1 MIKFLMNLFNIGKEK
16 KEDEMQIEVDKDNR
30 IIKVTSNKELSFDEI
45 ISIAKEY
52 LDE

>member
-30 IIKVTSNKELSFDEI
+30 TIKVITDKELSLNEI
-45 ISIAKEY
+45 VDIAKEY
-52 LDE
+52 FDE